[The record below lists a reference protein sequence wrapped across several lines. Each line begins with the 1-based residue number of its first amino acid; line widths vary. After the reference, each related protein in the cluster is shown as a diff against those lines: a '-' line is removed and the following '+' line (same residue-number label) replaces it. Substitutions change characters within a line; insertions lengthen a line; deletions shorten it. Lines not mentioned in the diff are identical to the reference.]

1 MKHTH
6 AYLKKKRDTLLNEMK
21 RRQKSALSEG
31 TRYSKYRTEASKEFF
46 KKVDLSEYNL
56 NNKRNEKGERL
67 TGEELNKEIEKQI
80 EDLKQL
86 KQNREHFM
94 NDFNSSDV
102 NMLSDDTLISW
113 TEGYQDDGKNHIFM
127 KDIREQWNEAGA
139 SGDENGGSPPTW
151 VAVLTDIFDKDVDDE
166 ISVGSLRNKLNER
179 GVSKEDRD
187 LIRTLLNQIQREN
200 YYKGKV

>member
-46 KKVDLSEYNL
+46 ANTDLTRFNSK
-56 NNKRNEKGERL
+56 NKRL
-67 TGEELNKEIEKQI
+67 SDEELEAQI
-80 EDLKQL
+80 AELKQL
-86 KQNREHFM
+86 KQNKELFTKHF
-94 NDFNSSDV
+94 NQSDADLNKYLNTV
-102 NMLSDDTLISW
+102 DTLSDDTLISW

-127 KDIREQWNEAGA
+127 KDIRDQWNEAGA

-151 VAVLTDIFDKDVDDE
+151 IAILTDIFDKDVGDE
-166 ISVGSLRNKLNER
+166 ISVGSLRDKLNER
-179 GVSKEDRD
+179 GVSKEDKD
-187 LIRTLLNQIQREN
+187 LINTLLNQIQRQN

>member
-46 KKVDLSEYNL
+46 ANTDLTRFNSK
-56 NNKRNEKGERL
+56 NKRL
-67 TGEELNKEIEKQI
+67 SDEELEAQI
-80 EDLKQL
+80 SELKQL
-86 KQNREHFM
+86 KQNKELFTKHF
-94 NDFNSSDV
+94 NQADADLNKYLNTVDT
-102 NMLSDDTLISW
+102 LSDDTLISW

-127 KDIREQWNEAGA
+127 KDIRDRWNEAGA

-151 VAVLTDIFDKDVDDE
+151 IAVLTDIFDKDVGDE
-166 ISVGSLRNKLNER
+166 ISVGSLRSKLNER
-179 GVSKEDRD
+179 GVSKEDKD
-187 LIRTLLNQIQREN
+187 LINTLLNQIQRQN

>member
-46 KKVDLSEYNL
+46 ANTDLTRFNSK
-56 NNKRNEKGERL
+56 NKRL
-67 TGEELNKEIEKQI
+67 SDEELEAQI
-80 EDLKQL
+80 AELKQL
-86 KQNREHFM
+86 KQNKELFTKHF
-94 NDFNSSDV
+94 NQSDADLNKYLNTV
-102 NMLSDDTLISW
+102 DTLSDDTLISW

-127 KDIREQWNEAGA
+127 KDIRDKWNEAGA

-151 VAVLTDIFDKDVDDE
+151 VAVLTDIFDKDVGDE
-166 ISVGSLRNKLNER
+166 ISVGSLRSKLNER
-179 GVSKEDRD
+179 GVSKEDKD
-187 LIRTLLNQIQREN
+187 LINTLLNQIQRQN

>member
-46 KKVDLSEYNL
+46 ANTDLTRFNSK
-56 NNKRNEKGERL
+56 NKRL
-67 TGEELNKEIEKQI
+67 SDEELEAQI
-80 EDLKQL
+80 AELKQL
-86 KQNREHFM
+86 KQNKELFTKHF
-94 NDFNSSDV
+94 NQSDADLNKYLNTV
-102 NMLSDDTLISW
+102 DTLSDDTLISW
-113 TEGYQDDGKNHIFM
+113 TEGYQDDGENHIFM
-127 KDIREQWNEAGA
+127 KDIRDQWNEAGA

-151 VAVLTDIFDKDVDDE
+151 IAVLTDIFDKDVGDE
-166 ISVGSLRNKLNER
+166 ISVGSLRSKLNER
-179 GVSKEDRD
+179 GVSKEDKD
-187 LIRTLLNQIQREN
+187 LINTLLNQIQRQN